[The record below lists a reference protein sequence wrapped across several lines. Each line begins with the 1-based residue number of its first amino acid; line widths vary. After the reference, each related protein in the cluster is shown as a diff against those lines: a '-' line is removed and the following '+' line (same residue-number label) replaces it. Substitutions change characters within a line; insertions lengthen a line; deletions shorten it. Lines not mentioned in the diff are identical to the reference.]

1 ESDVSTNVFE
11 FTDGQFGVSQA
22 SALIN
27 GTPFQ
32 DSYQVAL
39 TKDPGAE
46 TITITVQAE
55 PTRTSQTGGI
65 FAFSPQLKVCVGAA
79 CETAAMGSFDTRK
92 TVTFTHADWN
102 TPKTI
107 WVRAIDDTRVDGQD
121 TQVFA
126 PMLNQLNNIQ
136 GPLFING
143 GSGADRTGLLAR
155 RPVMLAGGADQQTP
169 QGTGISSSPGGPHGG
184 DAPTVPTRTAP

>member
-1 ESDVSTNVFE
+1 
-11 FTDGQFGVSQA
+11 
-22 SALIN
+22 
-27 GTPFQ
+27 
-32 DSYQVAL
+32 
-39 TKDPGAE
+39 
-46 TITITVQAE
+46 
-55 PTRTSQTGGI
+55 
-65 FAFSPQLKVCVGAA
+65 
-79 CETAAMGSFDTRK
+79 MGSFDTRK

-143 GSGADRTGLLAR
+143 GSGAERTGLVER
-155 RPVMLAGGADQQTP
+155 EPVILPGERNQEPAEGQGIPSTPGAPAGGCA
-169 QGTGISSSPGGPHGG
+169 
-184 DAPTVPTRTAP
+184 A